1 MLLHFRHRPKALK
14 KKKKTKRKQ
23 THPIPL
29 DIRSINFRSINHP
42 ITLQRPNKLA
52 HPCNSREQVHT
63 LGRWPEQRRPVPRL
77 TKHDRSN
84 ILTQP
89 RLQFAT
95 KLFAKYFGRASGWF
109 SICLYPLTARFQ
121 TLLALFQPFP
131 FSPFFTPFSPPL
143 TVTL

>member
-1 MLLHFRHRPKALK
+1 MKRNINKKIVKNNYKTHIPTTYNENKNLVLLYFRHRPKALK
-14 KKKKTKRKQ
+14 ENKA
-23 THPIPL
+23 HPIPL

-63 LGRWPEQRRPVPRL
+63 LGRWLEQRRPVPRL
-77 TKHDRSN
+77 TKHNRSN

-95 KLFAKYFGRASGWF
+95 KLFAKYFGQASG
-109 SICLYPLTARFQ
+109 
-121 TLLALFQPFP
+121 
-131 FSPFFTPFSPPL
+131 
-143 TVTL
+143 